1 MDKTILQEYEERVA
15 AEKKRHLDTLTAL
28 RLELYEMQNKCKKHN
43 FVLYEELFYALG
55 QTAPGYECSLCGKQK
70 RA

>member
-1 MDKTILQEYEERVA
+1 MDKTILQEYDEKVA
-15 AEKKRHLDTLTAL
+15 LESKRYTDALKAL
-28 RLELYEMQNKCKKHN
+28 REELYKNQDKCKKHN
-43 FVLYEELFYALG
+43 FIRYEELFYAIG